1 MSFALFLV
9 LNGVLLIRPEELFPE
24 IAGLRLYLI
33 VILACT
39 LASLGELRDFLS
51 RESLVKSPVSV
62 CVLAYFL
69 STIISLCVLGR
80 ASEALFEF
88 GPEFAKVILYFC
100 LLVSIVNSEQ
110 RYRATVISLL
120 FFITILVGIAMAQHF
135 GVLHFPTIT
144 PCSQQEVN
152 RETGETFLLFRM
164 VSSGIFNDPN
174 DLCLVIGFGILSCIY
189 LATDCPTGNLASR
202 MLWLCPV
209 PIFVFALI
217 ETHSR
222 GGLIGVLAG
231 VTGYLY
237 SRFGG
242 PRALPY
248 AAIAIVGALAM
259 IGGRSANISGGGTA
273 HERLM
278 MWADGLSTLFNNPI
292 FLLTGMGDGWFI
304 DNHGLVA
311 HNSFVQ
317 AYVEQ
322 GLLGGTAFL
331 GAFAYAAWII
341 DRLGRTIAA
350 PYWVIRARP
359 FAFGAICGYAMGCY
373 SLTRNLTIPTYL
385 MLGLASVIAYPRV
398 GVLPSVFQ
406 VDRRWFVRTMILGLV
421 GLVGIKF
428 ATQLLGLAG
437 I

>member
-100 LLVSIVNSEQ
+100 LLVSIVNSEE
-110 RYRATVISLL
+110 RYRTMIVWLL
-120 FFITILVGIAMAQHF
+120 IFIAVLCGIAVAQQY
-135 GVLHFPTIT
+135 GYVYFPNIE
-144 PCSQQEVN
+144 PVMQREVDA
-152 RETGETFLLFRM
+152 ETGETTWIPRM

-174 DLCLVIGFGILSCIY
+174 DLCLLLGFGILSCIH
-189 LATDCPTGNLASR
+189 LFTTSDGGVGAR
-202 MLWLCPV
+202 ILWLAPA
-209 PIFVFALI
+209 PIFVFSLL

-222 GGLIGVLAG
+222 GGLMGVLAG
-231 VTGYLY
+231 LAGYLY
-237 SRFGG
+237 ARYGG

-248 AAIAIVGALAM
+248 AAAVIVGSQVV
-259 IGGRSANISGGGTA
+259 IGGRQGGIGGGGTA

-278 MWADGLSTLFNNPI
+278 FWADGLSNLFNRPLY
-292 FLLTGMGDGWFI
+292 LLTGLGDGWFSSE
-304 DNHGLVA
+304 NGLVA

-317 AYVEQ
+317 TYVEQ
-322 GLLGGTAFL
+322 GLFGGTAFL
-331 GAFAYAAWII
+331 GAFAYAAWMI
-341 DRLGRTIAA
+341 DRLGRSIAA
-350 PYWVIRARP
+350 PPWVLQIRP
-359 FAFGAICGYAMGCY
+359 FAFGSICGYAMGCY
-373 SLTRNLTIPTYL
+373 SITRNLVIPTY
-385 MLGLASVIAYPRV
+385 MILGLAAVAVVPRISD
-398 GVLPSVFQ
+398 LPAIFQ
-406 VDRRWFVRTMILGLV
+406 VDRPWFKRTLILGVV